1 MIRIPCVHHQE
12 DNLYTQFFYG
22 MFFMHLCKQS
32 SRWYV
37 ALDTVLQLY
46 FQGRVSVLRNK
57 FNVKDTAALSARK
70 LARSH

>member
-1 MIRIPCVHHQE
+1 M
-12 DNLYTQFFYG
+12 QFF
-22 MFFMHLCKQS
+22 MICFFMHLCKQS

-46 FQGRVSVLRNK
+46 LQGWVSILMNK

-70 LARSH
+70 LARSR